1 MDINPETV
9 ETTVQSVREIMLFAP
24 ETVEITIQ
32 YAVYIGFIGIG
43 FGALI
48 GVACRAV
55 MSAVNIV
62 DKIFE

>member
-9 ETTVQSVREIMLFAP
+9 ETTVQSVREIMLFSP
-24 ETVEITIQ
+24 ETAEIIIQ
-32 YAVYIGFIGIG
+32 YAMYIGFIGIC

-55 MSAVNIV
+55 MAAVNIV
-62 DKIFE
+62 DKIFK

>member
-9 ETTVQSVREIMLFAP
+9 EIIIR
-24 ETVEITIQ
+24 
-32 YAVYIGFIGIG
+32 YAMYIGFIGIG

-55 MSAVNIV
+55 MSVVHIV
-62 DKIFE
+62 DKIFK

>member
-1 MDINPETV
+1 MNITPETV
-9 ETTVQSVREIMLFAP
+9 ETTV
-24 ETVEITIQ
+24 Q

-55 MSAVNIV
+55 MSVVHIV
-62 DKIFE
+62 DKIFK